1 MAEIITVGLKGTM
14 SALYLK
20 DLAQKTLRGLEG
32 RVRAGKSAGGL
43 SYGYRLD
50 RQTLPDGTLTT
61 GERRIDPA
69 EAAMVQRIFAAYDAG
84 QSARTIAIALNR
96 DGVPAPRGEGAA
108 PGTWS
113 FSTISGNWK
122 RGTGVLNNEL
132 YIGRLVWNRQA
143 FVKDP
148 ETGKRH
154 ARPNPPEAW
163 VIEEVPH
170 LRIIEDGLWQR
181 VKRRQGAIR
190 EDILAARAETPDTP
204 GTERRQRARYLFS
217 GLLSCG
223 CCGAGYIMISLTRY
237 GCAAARNS
245 GTCTNRKTI
254 ARSEVESRV
263 LDGLRHQLLRPNM
276 IASFLADL
284 REALQEER
292 LAALQAR
299 ADAERRLHGVTRSIT
314 AVVDAIAA
322 GMFHPSMKAK
332 MDALESERV
341 RLEAEL
347 GALPAPDPVALH
359 PGLVDAYAG
368 KVARLAET
376 LNAPATRAE
385 ARRSCAGSSRRS
397 CCTRSPGLRVVMRS
411 SSSGSWGLSCR
422 SAERAQM
429 QMPARV
435 VRA

>member
-1 MAEIITVGLKGTM
+1 M

-20 DLAQKTLRGLEG
+20 DLAQKTHRRLEG

-69 EAAMVQRIFAAYDAG
+69 EAAVVQRIFAAYDAG

-148 ETGKRH
+148 ETGKRQ

-190 EDILAARAETPDTP
+190 EDILAARTETPDAP
-204 GTERRQRARYLFS
+204 GAERGQRARYLFS
-217 GLLSCG
+217 GLLTCG
-223 CCGAGYIMISLTRY
+223 CCSAGYIMISATRY
-237 GCAAARNS
+237 GCAAARGGAQQRHLHQPQDHRPQRGGEP
-245 GTCTNRKTI
+245 GTGWPP
-254 ARSEVESRV
+254 APASAAGHDRV
-263 LDGLRHQLLRPNM
+263 LPRG
-276 IASFLADL
+276 
-284 REALQEER
+284 
-292 LAALQAR
+292 
-299 ADAERRLHGVTRSIT
+299 
-314 AVVDAIAA
+314 
-322 GMFHPSMKAK
+322 
-332 MDALESERV
+332 
-341 RLEAEL
+341 
-347 GALPAPDPVALH
+347 PA
-359 PGLVDAYAG
+359 
-368 KVARLAET
+368 
-376 LNAPATRAE
+376 
-385 ARRSCAGSSRRS
+385 
-397 CCTRSPGLRVVMRS
+397 
-411 SSSGSWGLSCR
+411 
-422 SAERAQM
+422 
-429 QMPARV
+429 
-435 VRA
+435 